1 MGNEGV
7 IGLLSFLSFGF
18 SVIAAVL
25 AIDTYALLRT
35 GQSGG
40 TWRVLIIA
48 SVIFALMHALRL
60 AELLNFSALS
70 TAHLS
75 EIVELVF
82 VIALTYAFYLQ
93 RRIFQGKPTRFAKDT
108 RDEPALDESGLD
120 ASIAAEDEEEKQAE
134 PSSHEWARLNG
145 LPTTDFDSSRDA
157 DSDDAVIVAER
168 RATERRALERRALER
183 RGGDRRSKN

>member
-1 MGNEGV
+1 M

-48 SVIFALMHALRL
+48 SVIFALMQALRL
-60 AELLNFSALS
+60 GELLNFSALS
-70 TAHLS
+70 NAHLS
-75 EIVELVF
+75 EVVELVF

-93 RRIFQGKPTRFAKDT
+93 RRIFQGKPTRSEPDAREENTLDDALVD
-108 RDEPALDESGLD
+108 DEPD
-120 ASIAAEDEEEKQAE
+120 EDEEDENKISA
-134 PSSHEWARLNG
+134 HEWARLNG
-145 LPTTDFDSSRDA
+145 LPTADFQTSD
-157 DSDDAVIVAER
+157 DDAVMVADRRAAER
-168 RATERRALERRALER
+168 RSIERRSSERRNR
-183 RGGDRRSKN
+183 I

>member
-48 SVIFALMHALRL
+48 SVIFALMQALRL
-60 AELLNFSALS
+60 AEILDLPALS
-70 TAHLS
+70 GLHLS
-75 EIVELVF
+75 EIVELMF
-82 VIALTYAFYLQ
+82 VISLTYAFYLQ
-93 RRIFQGKPTRFAKDT
+93 RRIFQGKATRSTPHKN
-108 RDEPALDESGLD
+108 DERVSEDSNERALDEDDDIVDDL
-120 ASIAAEDEEEKQAE
+120 EVDELE
-134 PSSHEWARLNG
+134 SSQEWARLNG
-145 LPTTDFDSSRDA
+145 LPTSESNS
-157 DSDDAVIVAER
+157 SDDGDDGDAADR
-168 RATERRALERRALER
+168 RANQRRA
-183 RGGDRRSKN
+183 GDRRSSI